1 MLRTVTLASIV
12 SLFFVLPTAI
22 AQDRVDHYKGEP
34 SPTLEV
40 AMKNYVEYNQR
51 LQAVLAKEELTTE
64 DMVLVHELTYTLE
77 NALERIQ
84 AELEVI
90 AETLEEVHVA
100 SETMDFETVKTS
112 GARYLKHA
120 KVLRKD
126 L

>member
-1 MLRTVTLASIV
+1 MMKTVTLASIV

-34 SPTLEV
+34 APTLEV

-100 SETMDFETVKTS
+100 SETMDFETVKAS

-120 KVLRKD
+120 KVLRKN